1 MNCDVVEIER
11 SHLLILLLHTQFQTP
26 STVNLTVLHRSL
38 AGNDGRPKHNGM
50 GRERRPGLVN
60 FSRLSSVRIE
70 NQRFVVFVGNDCY
83 IVSEHCS
90 FIENNISGE
99 VLCMLD
105 SEGLKDVGV
114 TTIGQR
120 LAILKAVYQVKL
132 AQNVPID
139 ADHYVP
145 PCAFPFHLNQ
155 PMTLIYYSAEAQDRE
170 NMTLDRLYDI
180 VKNQSLS

>member
-1 MNCDVVEIER
+1 M
-11 SHLLILLLHTQFQTP
+11 LLLHTQFQTP
-26 STVNLTVLHRSL
+26 STSFTVILRSL
-38 AGNDGRPKHNGM
+38 AGNDGRPEHNGM

-60 FSRLSSVRIE
+60 FPRLSSVRIE
-70 NQRFVVFVGNDCY
+70 NQRSVLLIGSGSY
-83 IVSEHCS
+83 IVSEQCFS
-90 FIENNISGE
+90 IENNISGE

-132 AQNVPID
+132 AHNVPID

-145 PCAFPFHLNQ
+145 PCEFTFYLNRII
-155 PMTLIYYSAEAQDRE
+155 TFIYYLAEAQDRE

-180 VKNQSLS
+180 VKNQSLSQLFCFPRKLN

>member
-1 MNCDVVEIER
+1 MEWDENDV
-11 SHLLILLLHTQFQTP
+11 QAW
-26 STVNLTVLHRSL
+26 LTSL
-38 AGNDGRPKHNGM
+38 GFPQY
-50 GRERRPGLVN
+50 E
-60 FSRLSSVRIE
+60 SRIKGPLSSSVM
-70 NQRFVVFVGNDCY
+70 
-83 IVSEHCS
+83 IVTLFLSIIF

-155 PMTLIYYSAEAQDRE
+155 TMALIYYSAEAQDRE
-170 NMTLDRLYDI
+170 NLTLDRLYDI